1 MVETQEAETEKKPI
15 VIICG
20 TLGVGKSTMTQR
32 IAEDL
37 EGVEFVSSSGVKGC
51 T

>member
-1 MVETQEAETEKKPI
+1 MVEKQEAEKKPI

-20 TLGVGKSTMTQR
+20 TLGVGKSTMAAR
-32 IAEDL
+32 IAQNT
-37 EGVEFVSSSGVKGC
+37 GFRFKSSNGVKGC